1 MEGIKRKQIRYA
13 DLGTNKGRRQNGK
26 RPVLII
32 QNDMGNKYSP
42 TTLVVPLT
50 TNTKDNYPFHVKLSS
65 AIYNLKADSTVMCE
79 QVTVLDKSDI
89 FDCLDEV
96 SDLHMRKIEEA
107 IKISLGMEGEDDRAT
122 S

>member
-50 TNTKDNYPFHVKLSS
+50 TNTKDNYPFQVKLSS

-79 QVTVLDKSDI
+79 QVTVLDKTDI

-107 IKISLGMEGEDDRAT
+107 IRISLGMEGEDDRAT

>member
-1 MEGIKRKQIRYA
+1 MEGIKRRQIRYA

-50 TNTKDNYPFHVKLSS
+50 TNTKDNYPFHVKLSCKE
-65 AIYNLKADSTVMCE
+65 YNLKANSTVMCE
-79 QVTVLDKSDI
+79 QVTVLDKSDV

-96 SDLHMRKIEEA
+96 SEFHMRKIEEA
-107 IKISLGMEGEDDRAT
+107 IRISLGMEEEDDRT
-122 S
+122 VS